1 MGYTKGSDLI
11 RCLEG
16 LLAKTQSPNT
26 VRIDANIQ
34 QCREQT
40 TKCTCLS
47 VLTDHVYDHRHCSV
61 LCHRQRKSGRR
72 LNNMFIS
79 SSPLSCYSL
88 SSSLSPIHSYNS
100 LIPASLLS
108 VLLLL
113 FFLFV
118 HIRAHHYPPVLPS
131 RPSSFY
137 FFCRSLLL
145 PFPAGSSCKM
155 ALNCIT

>member
-26 VRIDANIQ
+26 VRIDANIK
-34 QCREQT
+34 QCREHT

-72 LNNMFIS
+72 LNHMFIS

-108 VLLLL
+108 SCPASSVLSLRTHSCSALSSCSSFSAIFLLLL
-113 FFLFV
+113 LSFALAP
-118 HIRAHHYPPVLPS
+118 I
-131 RPSSFY
+131 SSW
-137 FFCRSLLL
+137 
-145 PFPAGSSCKM
+145 K
-155 ALNCIT
+155 

>member
-72 LNNMFIS
+72 LNNFFLS
-79 SSPLSCYSL
+79 PPPLSC
-88 SSSLSPIHSYNS
+88 SSLTSSFSPIPSYNS
-100 LIPASLLS
+100 LTPASLLS

-113 FFLFV
+113 FFLF
-118 HIRAHHYPPVLPS
+118 
-131 RPSSFY
+131 
-137 FFCRSLLL
+137 
-145 PFPAGSSCKM
+145 
-155 ALNCIT
+155 